1 MIEINGNGIIVVSA
15 LQLKEAKIISLFT
28 SQEGFVALPRTKEA
42 DAKMDGLLR
51 QLKVT
56 SRLMLK

>member
-1 MIEINGNGIIVVSA
+1 MIEINGNGNITVSA
-15 LQLKEAKIISLFT
+15 LQLKVGKIISFFT